1 MVKVS
6 IVKSYKPD
14 VKKALDL
21 IEYSP
26 KKCELLVIK
35 PNLCCPLPYFTGATT
50 DTRILD
56 QTLEI
61 FKSYAEEI
69 LVVEANGY
77 MAKAEESFEKT
88 GMSTICEAHGVDF
101 LNLSNDIL
109 IPIKGDFKSLTK
121 FKVPR
126 TIIKADILLNL
137 PVMKTH
143 SMTTVTLSM
152 KNLFG
157 VIPGRKSIY
166 HPKLT
171 DAITDVMKI
180 RRPDLNIMD
189 GIVGMEGDGPVDGKS
204 KRMDL
209 VLASEDALAMDLV
222 CCKIMRVNPIQVEHL
237 QKACYYGLGECGWG
251 NIDVVGERIEN
262 VWNRF
267 LLP

>member
-6 IVKSYKPD
+6 IVKSFKPD
-14 VKKALDL
+14 VKMALDL
-21 IEYSP
+21 IDYSP
-26 KKCELLVIK
+26 KKCDLLAIK
-35 PNLCCPLPYFTGATT
+35 PNLCCPMPYFTGATT

-61 FKSYAEEI
+61 FADYAEKI
-69 LVVEANGY
+69 VVVEANGY
-77 MAKAEESFEKT
+77 MASAEENFEKS
-88 GMSTICEAHGVDF
+88 GMNVVCEAHGVDF
-101 LNLSNDIL
+101 VNLSKDIL
-109 IPIKGDFKSLTK
+109 IPVKGDFKSLTN
-121 FKVPR
+121 FKIPR
-126 TIIKADILLNL
+126 TVLKADVLLNL

-152 KNLFG
+152 KNMFG

-171 DAITDVMKI
+171 DAITDMMKI

-189 GIVGMEGDGPVDGKS
+189 GVVGMEGNGPVEGRS
-204 KRMDL
+204 KRMNL

-222 CCKIMRVNPIQVEHL
+222 CCKIMRVNPVQVEHL
-237 QKACYYGLGECGWG
+237 QKASYYGLGEGSWS

-267 LLP
+267 MQ